1 MITSALIGASKCNF
15 PALLRN
21 YDRPTSQPTDQPTNR
36 QEVLLQMRSR
46 NSPTSLIK
54 LKSFPNYSSP
64 ANLLPRN
71 VRLLHEKTGRLRET
85 NELLIWIKLFE
96 RSPERNFVL
105 SSGIFQIPCNI
116 WKVCREVHYR
126 LYALV
131 FFPKILANK
140 HTLHFAVFEKKNEK
154 NNNFHGIAKG

>member
-54 LKSFPNYSSP
+54 LKGFPNYSSP
-64 ANLLPRN
+64 ANLFPRN

-131 FFPKILANK
+131 FFLRYWPISILCI
-140 HTLHFAVFEKKNEK
+140 FSIWEEKWKK
-154 NNNFHGIAKG
+154 K